1 MFCIG
6 LMQTEAQVRLAHIF
20 TNDMVLQRNAPIRIW
35 GWASPGEKVTVQLMK
50 QAKST
55 TADDA
60 GKWLVSLDE
69 ANAGGPH
76 QLTVTGSRSSQ
87 VLQNILIGDVWLCG
101 GQSNMEWILHNTEQA
116 STEEALPA
124 NKNIRHV
131 KVERS
136 INMQPEINIKKTAWQ
151 VASPATV
158 GNFSAVGYYFAKAL
172 QKEMNVPIGLV
183 NSTWGGTMIES
194 WISRDGL
201 QYDSSFAAIA
211 GQLPISME
219 QFEQMEMKRLEAKVQ
234 QFQKP
239 IPHDDVA
246 HWISPQ
252 YNDSL
257 WSSINVPMP
266 WEDQG
271 LPGYDG
277 VVYYRK
283 DFFITEEQL
292 KENIQ
297 LHLGTIDDVDYTYV
311 NGVMLGETSRWDAQ
325 RIYTVPRSAL
335 KKGKNTIVVK
345 VLDTGGG
352 GGFYGSAGNV
362 YLQVNGKSISLAG
375 KWKARVDL
383 SFSFKSFNPNSMPTI
398 LYNAMIDP
406 ISGLSIKGVIW
417 YQGETNVNRAVQ
429 YGTSFP
435 MLIADWRTKFGQPE
449 MPFYFVQ
456 LSSYNANNEN
466 GTNGSRWAELR
477 EAQLHTSYMPH
488 TGMAVSIDVGN
499 SKDIHP
505 RNKKTVGE
513 RLALLALRHTYQ
525 KNWEA
530 SGPIYKDFRVADNK
544 IIIRF
549 NHIGKGLV
557 AAKNDKGIL
566 TGFMIAGS
574 NKKFRWATAQI
585 VNNEVQVWHNDISEP
600 VAVRYAWV
608 DDATNS
614 NLYNKEGLPASPFRT
629 DKWRL
634 NTQNIKYIIAE

>member
-1 MFCIG
+1 MFCLG
-6 LMQTEAQVRLAHIF
+6 LVRADAQVKLAHIF

-35 GWASPGEKVTVQLMK
+35 GWAAPGEKVTVQLMN
-50 QAKST
+50 QAKSA
-55 TADDA
+55 TADDQ

-69 ANAGGPH
+69 ANAGGPFK
-76 QLTVTGSRSSQ
+76 LTVTGSRSSQ
-87 VLQNILIGDVWLCG
+87 VLNNILLGDVWLCG
-101 GQSNMEWILHNTEQA
+101 GQSNMEWVLKQTDQA
-116 STEEALPA
+116 SAEEALPI

-136 INMQPEINIKKTAWQ
+136 LSMVPEANIKKTQWQ
-151 VASPATV
+151 IAGPKTV
-158 GNFSAVGYYFAKAL
+158 FDFSAVGYYFAKAL
-172 QKEMNVPIGLV
+172 QKEMNVPIGLI

-201 QYDSSFAAIA
+201 QYDSAFAAIA
-211 GQLPISME
+211 GQLPSSME

-234 QFQKP
+234 QFQKS
-239 IPHDDVA
+239 IPNDDVA
-246 HWISPQ
+246 NWLSPQ

-257 WSSINVPMP
+257 WSSINVPML

-271 LPGYDG
+271 LPGFDG

-283 DFFITEEQL
+283 EFFVTEEQL
-292 KENIQ
+292 KENVQ
-297 LHLGTIDDVDYTYV
+297 LNLGTIDDVDYTYI
-311 NGVMLGETSRWDAQ
+311 NGVKLGETTGWSASRS
-325 RIYTVPRSAL
+325 YMVPRSAL
-335 KKGKNTIVVK
+335 KKGKNSIVVK
-345 VLDTGGG
+345 VFDTGGG
-352 GGFYGSAGNV
+352 GGFYGAADNV
-362 YLQVNGKSISLAG
+362 YLQVNGKRISLAG

-383 SFSFKSFNPNSMPTI
+383 SALFKSFNPNSMPTI

-406 ISGLSIKGVIW
+406 ITRLSIKGIIW

-429 YGTSFP
+429 YATSFP

-477 EAQLHTSYMPH
+477 EAQLHTSFMPH
-488 TGMAVSIDVGN
+488 TGMAVSTDVGN

-513 RLALLALRHTYQ
+513 RLALLALSHTYQ
-525 KNWEA
+525 KNIEA
-530 SGPIYKDFRVADNK
+530 SGPMYKDFRMEDNK

-574 NKKFRWATAQI
+574 NKKFRWATAHI
-585 VNNEVQVWHNDISEP
+585 VNNEVQVWHNEISEP

-634 NTQNIKYIIAE
+634 NTQDKKYIIGE